1 MATRNLIMVVDR
13 RHARGSSYGLAIHPE
28 HVSAHSYVNMYHHH
42 DGYPEW
48 QAVQIANWLNVN
60 NRQDG
65 SALAAKLVHDM
76 YYDSCYLYADVNHI
90 DHQYTYIIWT
100 GDRDKTMIA
109 CHDRY
114 KDECIFVAT
123 PDDLIKTYY
132 DAEMDYTDFANG
144 EIRNDRNTESHKVN
158 LSLKDYN
165 GVRSNAQKIIDIL
178 TTD

>member
-13 RHARGSSYGLAIHPE
+13 RHARNRAEGLAIHPE
-28 HVSAHSYVNMYHHH
+28 HVSAHSYVHMYHHH

-76 YYDSCYLYADVNHI
+76 YYDSCYLYADEMNV

-100 GDRDKTMIA
+100 GDTARTKVS
-109 CHDRY
+109 CYDRY
-114 KDECIFVAT
+114 DGKCVFVAT
-123 PDDLIKTYY
+123 PEDIIKTYKDDY
-132 DAEMDYTDFANG
+132 GYTDFANG
-144 EIRNDRNTESHKVN
+144 QTRFGDVGLDTITKDEIAKYNKV
-158 LSLKDYN
+158 
-165 GVRSNAQKIIDIL
+165 RANAQKIVDIL

>member
-1 MATRNLIMVVDR
+1 MSTRNLTMVVDR
-13 RHARGSSYGLAIHPE
+13 DYASQNDLGFAANPSVYADN
-28 HVSAHSYVNMYHHH
+28 SYVNMYLHH

-48 QAVQIANWLNVN
+48 QGVQLANWVLAN

-65 SALAAKLVHDM
+65 TAMASKLVHDM

-114 KDECIFVAT
+114 KDECVFVAT
-123 PDDLIKTYY
+123 PEDIIKTYY
-132 DAEMDYTDFANG
+132 DATMEYTDFANG
-144 EIRNDRNTESHKVN
+144 ETRETAK
-158 LSLKDYN
+158 YN
-165 GVRSNAQKIIDIL
+165 KVRSNAQKIIDIL
-178 TTD
+178 TS

>member
-13 RHARGSSYGLAIHPE
+13 KFARGKAGGLACNPDV
-28 HVSAHSYVNMYHHH
+28 VSKNSYVNMYHHH

-48 QAVQIANWLNVN
+48 QGVQIANWLNVN

-76 YYDSCYLYADVNHI
+76 YYDSCYLYSDVNNV

-100 GDRDKTMIA
+100 GDKARTMVA

-114 KDECIFVAT
+114 KEQCIFVAT
-123 PDDLIKTYY
+123 PEHIIKTYK
-132 DAEMDYTDFANG
+132 DDMAYTDFANDKTRFG
-144 EIRNDRNTESHKVN
+144 DVGVDTITKDEIAKYNKV
-158 LSLKDYN
+158 
-165 GVRSNAQKIIDIL
+165 RANAQKIVDIL

>member
-13 RHARGSSYGLAIHPE
+13 RHARGNSYGLALHPE
-28 HVSAHSYVNMYHHH
+28 HVTAYSYVHMYHHH

-76 YYDSCYLYADVNHI
+76 YYDSCYLYADVDNV

-100 GDRDKTMIA
+100 GDSARTMVS
-109 CHDRY
+109 CYDRY
-114 KDECIFVAT
+114 AEKCIFVET
-123 PDDLIKTYY
+123 PENIIGMYKT
-132 DAEMDYTDFANG
+132 DMDYTDFANG
-144 EIRNDRNTESHKVN
+144 ETRFGDVGVDTITKNEIAKYNKV
-158 LSLKDYN
+158 
-165 GVRSNAQKIIDIL
+165 RANAQKIIDIL

>member
-1 MATRNLIMVVDR
+1 MSTRNLTMVVDR
-13 RHARGSSYGLAIHPE
+13 QHARGTGKGLAMSPDNLTRY
-28 HVSAHSYVNMYHHH
+28 SYVHMYLHH

-48 QAVQIANWLNVN
+48 QGVQLANWVLAN

-65 SALAAKLVHDM
+65 SAMASKLVHDM
-76 YYDSCYLYADVNHI
+76 YYNSCYLYADVNHI
-90 DHQYTYIIWT
+90 DHQYTYVIWT

-114 KDECIFVAT
+114 KDECVFIAT
-123 PDDLIKTYY
+123 PDDLIKMYY
-132 DAEMDYTDFANG
+132 DAEMEYTDFANG

>member
-13 RHARGSSYGLAIHPE
+13 RHARGSSYGLALHPE
-28 HVSAHSYVNMYHHH
+28 HVSSHSYVNMYHHH

-76 YYDSCYLYADVNHI
+76 YYDSCYLYADEMNV

-100 GDRDKTMIA
+100 GDRDRIKVS
-109 CHDRY
+109 CYDRY
-114 KDECIFVAT
+114 NSKCVFVAT
-123 PDDLIKTYY
+123 PEDIIKTYK
-132 DAEMDYTDFANG
+132 DDMEYTDFANG
-144 EIRNDRNTESHKVN
+144 KTRFGDVGVDTITKDEIAK
-158 LSLKDYN
+158 YN
-165 GVRSNAQKIIDIL
+165 EVRANAQKIVDIL
-178 TTD
+178 TTN